1 MLVPRKRHTTTMPSS
16 TPNTKPTRRRN
27 NNNAR
32 RDEQKNIS
40 SSSATHQAQSVTK
53 TLLRTK
59 DMMQQELER
68 VSTLNTTIN
77 DDGALLHDAKEE
89 HVGMGGTMKGA
100 KGALGKLGRQDV
112 RDAIVLR
119 CALVFYWIVVVYVLW
134 SRIKIPFLP

>member
-1 MLVPRKRHTTTMPSS
+1 MPPSRPQSKPRQRP
-16 TPNTKPTRRRN
+16 N
-27 NNNAR
+27 NNHAAVAR
-32 RDEQKNIS
+32 REQKNHPS
-40 SSSATHQAQSVTK
+40 SSSATHQAQSVTT

-59 DMMQQELER
+59 EMMQQELER

-77 DDGALLHDAKEE
+77 DDGALLNDAKEE

-100 KGALGKLGRQDV
+100 KGALSKLGRQDV
-112 RDAIVLR
+112 RDAIILR

>member
-1 MLVPRKRHTTTMPSS
+1 MPPSRPQPKPRKR
-16 TPNTKPTRRRN
+16 PNDNGADRR
-27 NNNAR
+27 
-32 RDEQKNIS
+32 EQNQS
-40 SSSATHQAQSVTK
+40 SSSATHQAQSVTT

-59 DMMQQELER
+59 EMMQQELER

-100 KGALGKLGRQDV
+100 QGAMSKLGRQDI
-112 RDAIVLR
+112 RDAIILR

-134 SRIKIPFLP
+134 TRIKIPFLP

>member
-1 MLVPRKRHTTTMPSS
+1 MPSS

-27 NNNAR
+27 NNAR
-32 RDEQKNIS
+32 RDEQKKNIS
-40 SSSATHQAQSVTK
+40 SSSATHQAQSVT
-53 TLLRTK
+53 TALLRTK

>member
-1 MLVPRKRHTTTMPSS
+1 MPPSRPQPKPRQRS
-16 TPNTKPTRRRN
+16 NNN
-27 NNNAR
+27 NNNAACR
-32 RDEQKNIS
+32 EQNSS
-40 SSSATHQAQSVTK
+40 SSSATHQAQSVTS

-59 DMMQQELER
+59 EMMQQELER
-68 VSTLNTTIN
+68 VSSLNTTIN

-112 RDAIVLR
+112 RDAIILR